1 MIFNDNVDVSS
12 CRNHHHHHHHHH
24 HHRHRHH
31 RHHRRGHR
39 GHHHRDQQ
47 LQEGM
52 CLLCNDCCVMQEKST
67 CLFLSCQNKQP
78 VASVALPGKR
88 LKKVAAVKNM
98 DRKRVFRTQDVRRFR
113 QTAMRSEDLCWSM
126 VLAEQYKFCTTAVD
140 ALASTLSPKS
150 YLASSPAFIFPG
162 GLLDRMVT
170 ELAKLFWM
178 MKLQCNMLE
187 VLSLRDVF

>member
-1 MIFNDNVDVSS
+1 MNSDLHYS
-12 CRNHHHHHHHHH
+12 HHI
-24 HHRHRHH
+24 
-31 RHHRRGHR
+31 GS
-39 GHHHRDQQ
+39 QQ

-113 QTAMRSEDLCWSM
+113 QTAMKSEDLCLSM
-126 VLAEQYKFCTTAVD
+126 VLAEQYRFCTTAVD
-140 ALASTLSPKS
+140 ASWLQPSRPNPTWQAPVP
-150 YLASSPAFIFPG
+150 SSF
-162 GLLDRMVT
+162 
-170 ELAKLFWM
+170 
-178 MKLQCNMLE
+178 QE
-187 VLSLRDVF
+187 VSLIGWSQSLRNCFG